1 MVWQG
6 SSYWG
11 CQELEQGKQ
20 GPNES
25 WKKGKCKQIRD
36 QSCEKQTTASA
47 TSDVISLPY
56 TSKQHTVVFLF
67 HGNSQSLSE
76 PVHHTLQT
84 LIHAVLFGCNKDSRT
99 VTLPIQISKKR
110 SIYNYSMNQQESAQR
125 RSPCLIIL
133 SLMSWLWLRWHG
145 FFAQS
150 LYCSTDVKDSDVCT
164 IPVFLEYKD
173 SLLLEKQIF
182 LPTMLQDYFSES

>member
-25 WKKGKCKQIRD
+25 WKKVRCKQIRD

-47 TSDVISLPY
+47 TSDVISLPS

-84 LIHAVLFGCNKDSRT
+84 LIHAILFGCNKDSRT
-99 VTLPIQISKKR
+99 VTLPAQMSKKR

-133 SLMSWLWLRWHG
+133 SLMSWLWLWWHG

-164 IPVFLEYKD
+164 IPVFL
-173 SLLLEKQIF
+173 
-182 LPTMLQDYFSES
+182 